1 MTTMALSQLI
11 HSAPGFLHRLG
22 QRFSAMLEG
31 IGEARAMAEAFK
43 SLSRMSDEE
52 LARRGLKREEIPQ
65 AVLAA
70 SRAR

>member
-1 MTTMALSQLI
+1 MTTIALSQLI
-11 HSAPGFLHRLG
+11 HGTEGFLHRLG

-31 IGEARAMAEAFK
+31 ICQARAMAHEFK
-43 SLSRMSDEE
+43 SLSRLSDAE

-70 SRAR
+70 SRPR